1 MTDQSSEI
9 WKLDSLPLTEKLGE
23 YDPDFENFDQALM
36 IDNTSGHVFLK
47 NILDN
52 SFLYNQEEYSY
63 RTDNSPKTK
72 QTLKRYTDFL
82 DQASENK
89 KLENI
94 VDVGGNDLTL
104 ANILKEKA
112 DNCFVID
119 PVCESQ
125 DGKTINGVQ
134 VIGKRVEE
142 VDLKALNPQV
152 ISCRHTLEHIED
164 PGFFIGQ
171 LFKQCPEDCIYV
183 FEIPDFDCL
192 VEGMR
197 FDAVFHQHIHYF
209 SLDTLSNL
217 IISCGGEIIS
227 HEYNFQGSCGGAL
240 FISFKKASCKQQDIV
255 INVDKKHTHILK
267 NIKSFEQVMNE
278 VANQLD
284 TLPRPVYGY
293 GAGLMLATY
302 AYHLRTDLSFLET
315 LLDDDHKKDNT
326 GYKNLPI
333 KISHPSNLNIPTDC
347 SFMITSLEN
356 IRPIYNR
363 IQNFKPRRILSPFIS

>member
-1 MTDQSSEI
+1 M
-9 WKLDSLPLTEKLGE
+9 
-23 YDPDFENFDQALM
+23 
-36 IDNTSGHVFLK
+36 
-47 NILDN
+47 
-52 SFLYNQEEYSY
+52 
-63 RTDNSPKTK
+63 
-72 QTLKRYTDFL
+72 
-82 DQASENK
+82 
-89 KLENI
+89 
-94 VDVGGNDLTL
+94 
-104 ANILKEKA
+104 
-112 DNCFVID
+112 
-119 PVCESQ
+119 
-125 DGKTINGVQ
+125 
-134 VIGKRVEE
+134 
-142 VDLKALNPQV
+142 
-152 ISCRHTLEHIED
+152 
-164 PGFFIGQ
+164 
-171 LFKQCPEDCIYV
+171 CIYV

-363 IQNFKPRRILSPFIS
+363 IQNFWVSTGDLGFVDQEKLVNIVGRIKDVIIRGGENIYPAEIEAVLSNCPGVEEASVYGVQDEAWGEIVGATVFGINLNEEAIRNYVASQLAAFKVPKYIFISDTPLERNAAGKLLAKKIKEKSLYVVMEAVQPLLLILQ